1 MGGGYPMSMYVVDWI
16 RDNPV
21 RNYRIVEMAP

>member
-1 MGGGYPMSMYVVDWI
+1 MSMYVVDWI